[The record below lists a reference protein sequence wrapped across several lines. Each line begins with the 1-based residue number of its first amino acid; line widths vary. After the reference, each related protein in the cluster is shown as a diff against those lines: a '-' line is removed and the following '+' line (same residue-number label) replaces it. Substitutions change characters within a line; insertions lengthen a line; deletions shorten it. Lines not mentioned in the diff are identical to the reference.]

1 MARDAAIVLRLVRI
15 WGTRGVTFVFVH
27 HQVMLAAGALVR
39 SVLTAGAV
47 GLARHTRA
55 VLGVC
60 VMKCKKNRTLLRFHE
75 TEIIIIDEYKMIFC
89 RHTFVVAFRT
99 LLEADCQIGDSKMSG
114 RAGETG
120 VLTSARANF
129 TGFVAR
135 PADTALV
142 REAPWRTAT
151 DTCARRKKRHPSR
164 CFSNDFTLRRVKRRE
179 KI

>member
-1 MARDAAIVLRLVRI
+1 MGDTRRNTCSRASPSDARSWCTCPVCPDSWRNWPRTAHTCCSRCLRDEM
-15 WGTRGVTFVFVH
+15 
-27 HQVMLAAGALVR
+27 Q
-39 SVLTAGAV
+39 
-47 GLARHTRA
+47 
-55 VLGVC
+55 
-60 VMKCKKNRTLLRFHE
+60 KKKNRTLLRFHE
-75 TEIIIIDEYKMIFC
+75 TEITIIDEYKMIFC

-151 DTCARRKKRHPSR
+151 DTCAGRKKRHPSR

>member
-1 MARDAAIVLRLVRI
+1 MARGAAIVLRLVRI
-15 WGTRGVTFVFVH
+15 WGTRGVTLVLVH

-55 VLGVC
+55 VLGV
-60 VMKCKKNRTLLRFHE
+60 
-75 TEIIIIDEYKMIFC
+75 
-89 RHTFVVAFRT
+89 FVVAFRT

-151 DTCARRKKRHPSR
+151 DTCVVETIILTGDALSRTFAITALRVALRITVMQYPSGSIER
-164 CFSNDFTLRRVKRRE
+164 AVRLRG
-179 KI
+179 